1 MIGLVGG
8 MSPTLAQERRAVVV
22 GIDDYLDPEGIL
34 SDLDGAVNDA
44 RDLAGTF
51 RAIGMTDITV
61 LLDGEARRP
70 AILSAWRDA
79 LERSAAGDT
88 LFLTYA
94 GHGMQ
99 RVAGTG
105 SDEDDGHDEFL
116 ALHAFE
122 REGPGRTD
130 FLLDDEIDAFVRGAA
145 ERDVQVVLVIDACHS
160 GTAFRSV
167 DRRVKPRYRFS
178 GVKIE
183 GDLFADTETD
193 DLFAGLDQPQEQEL
207 SSAIPANLVSFAA
220 VLDDQLVPEIPLP
233 DADGR
238 AVSRGAMSYF
248 FSRGLRG
255 AADID
260 SDGRI
265 SFLEMKRYVV
275 RNINF
280 ETQGSQIP
288 NVVDAEDGQERLLF
302 AHSRAT
308 VVAPPPDREIL
319 IAMIDVGG
327 GAPPKLEGARVVDL
341 SGTPDIVWDAGRAEV
356 VSGIDTI
363 IARNISGDRLQGV
376 VNKVRARSRLSAMA
390 ETHSLEIAVKPA
402 KPIYSEGE
410 LVEISI
416 RDIGHPYLTLVNLAN
431 DGTVQFLY
439 PLSPEEAQSRDIS
452 APLILSDVEVSGPFG
467 ADLLIALAT
476 EQPPSR
482 IVAELEAMD
491 GRVAPLDVPG
501 TFRKWLSGVPY
512 RMGLLSFYSCDGE
525 GVPC

>member
-1 MIGLVGG
+1 M
-8 MSPTLAQERRAVVV
+8 AQERRAVVV

-70 AILSAWRDA
+70 AILTAWRDA
-79 LERSAAGDT
+79 LERSEAGDT

-99 RVAGTG
+99 RVAGAD
-105 SDEDDGHDEFL
+105 SDEDDDHDEFL
-116 ALHAFE
+116 ALHGFE
-122 REGPGRTD
+122 REGPGRSD
-130 FLLDDEIDAFVRGAA
+130 FVLDDEIDAFVRRAA

-183 GDLFADTETD
+183 GDLFAEGETD

-207 SSAIPANLVSFAA
+207 ATAIPDNLASFAA

-238 AVSRGAMSYF
+238 AVPRGAMSYF

-255 AADID
+255 AADVD
-260 SDGRI
+260 GDGRI

-280 ETQGSQIP
+280 ETQGAQIP
-288 NVVDAEDGQERLLF
+288 NVVDAEDGQERVLF

-308 VVAPPPDREIL
+308 VVSPPPDREIL
-319 IAMIDVGG
+319 IAVIGG
-327 GAPPKLEGARVVDL
+327 GEAGPPDLEGARVVEL

-363 IARNISGDRLQGV
+363 VARDISADRLQGV
-376 VNKVRARSRLSAMA
+376 VDKVRARSRLSAMA
-390 ETHSLEIAVKPA
+390 ETHSLDITVKPE
-402 KPIYSEGE
+402 KPIYSKGE
-410 LVEISI
+410 VVEISI

-439 PLSPEEAQSRDIS
+439 PLSPEEAQ
-452 APLILSDVEVSGPFG
+452 PHDVAVPMELGGVDVSGPFG

-476 EQPPSR
+476 DQPPSR
-482 IVAELEAMD
+482 LVAELEALD
-491 GRVAPLDVPG
+491 GRVAPLEVPG

-512 RMGLLSFYSCDGE
+512 RMGLLSFDCCDGE